1 LLPEWVIVLWG
12 GVLHFRNELLQSRDG
27 TLLRGCGDGTVGRR
41 LGDCRSG
48 RSGMLSGG
56 EHVLLSRAGLLRR
69 DDVLCGGELLRERNV
84 LRVSVQR
91 VHG

>member
-1 LLPEWVIVLWG
+1 
-12 GVLHFRNELLQSRDG
+12 
-27 TLLRGCGDGTVGRR
+27 
-41 LGDCRSG
+41 
-48 RSGMLSGG
+48 MLSGG

-91 VHG
+91 VH